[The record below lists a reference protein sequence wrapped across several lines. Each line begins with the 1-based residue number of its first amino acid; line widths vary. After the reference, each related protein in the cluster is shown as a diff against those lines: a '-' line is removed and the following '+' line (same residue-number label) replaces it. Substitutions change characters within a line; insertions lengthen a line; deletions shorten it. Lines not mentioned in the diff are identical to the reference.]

1 MSLSDLASLTTRKVR
16 SLTDF
21 LFRSQAT
28 QKSSKTIINQIIKSE
43 GMRGFYRGYVSTLS
57 RELPFSFIQFPLWE
71 YLKQC
76 RREQTNRNELSF
88 IESGTCGA
96 ISGALAAS
104 TTTPLDVAKTR
115 IMLAQRNDAEASQS
129 SLKVLTHIYRE
140 EGARAL
146 YAGVKLRTFW
156 ITIGGF
162 IYLGALEQFKN
173 MLDKV

>member
-1 MSLSDLASLTTRKVR
+1 
-16 SLTDF
+16 
-21 LFRSQAT
+21 
-28 QKSSKTIINQIIKSE
+28 
-43 GMRGFYRGYVSTLS
+43 MRGFYRGYVSTVS
-57 RELPFSFIQFPLWE
+57 REIPFSFIQFPLWE

-76 RREQTNRNELSF
+76 RREQTNKTELSF

-104 TTTPLDVAKTR
+104 STTPLDVAKTR
-115 IMLAQRNDAEASQS
+115 IMLAQRHDPEASQS
-129 SLKVLTHIYRE
+129 FVKVINQIYRQK
-140 EGARAL
+140 GARAL